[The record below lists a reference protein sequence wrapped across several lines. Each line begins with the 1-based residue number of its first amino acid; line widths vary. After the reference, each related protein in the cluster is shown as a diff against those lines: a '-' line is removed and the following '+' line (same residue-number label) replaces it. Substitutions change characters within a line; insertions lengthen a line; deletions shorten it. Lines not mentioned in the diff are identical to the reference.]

1 MITPNTMKKKPP
13 AARHTHVKQPHEV
26 VQDALLLAGRKEG
39 PDEQLEA
46 HGRIARQL
54 GVSASMLYK
63 WRQPAE
69 RGSGSPNPLERT
81 AQLLAVTGDT
91 RIVDWLAHRA
101 GGHFVRDEAGEAP
114 TELPRAANALVRE
127 FGLLIAEVVD
137 ASDDERITPDESQ
150 RLREK
155 WNLLRRR
162 TEDFVRRCERGDYG
176 RGA

>member
-1 MITPNTMKKKPP
+1 MKKKPP
-13 AARHTHVKQPHEV
+13 ASRRTHVKQPQEV
-26 VQDALLLAGRKEG
+26 VQDALLLAGRKDG
-39 PDEQLEA
+39 PEEQLEA
-46 HGRIARQL
+46 HGRIAKQL

-69 RGSGSPNPLERT
+69 SGSGSPNPLERT

-101 GGHFVRDEAGEAP
+101 GGHFVRDEASEAP

-137 ASDDERITPDESQ
+137 ASDDQRITPDESQ

-162 TEDFVRRCERGDYG
+162 TEDFVRRCEQGDYG

>member
-1 MITPNTMKKKPP
+1 MRKKPP
-13 AARHTHVKQPHEV
+13 ATRQTYVKKPHEV
-26 VQDALLLAGRKEG
+26 VQDALLLSGRQGG
-39 PDEQLEA
+39 PDEQLQA
-46 HGRIARQL
+46 HDRIAKAL

-81 AQLLAVTGDT
+81 AQLIEATGDT
-91 RIVDWLAHRA
+91 RIVDWLADRA
-101 GGHFVRDEAGEAP
+101 GGHFVRDDGGEAP
-114 TELPRAANALVRE
+114 AELPRASNALVRE

-137 ASDDERITPDESQ
+137 AASDQRITPDESQ

-162 TEDFVRRCERGDYG
+162 TEDFVRRCEKGDYG
-176 RGA
+176 RGL